1 MNCSHSLSRLEGA
14 RVMET
19 TDTKG
24 RIASPRCLA
33 GEVAPDYLDPMG
45 VDREQARDVARWRKA
60 QRARPFTIGVGLLS
74 ARLTTIYP
82 QPHDIPLDVI
92 LTEEGVQVSRQ
103 TR

>member
-1 MNCSHSLSRLEGA
+1 
-14 RVMET
+14 MET

-24 RIASPRCLA
+24 RFASPPCLA
-33 GEVAPDYLDPMG
+33 GEVAPDYFDPIT
-45 VDREQARDVARWRKA
+45 VDPEQARDVARWRKA
-60 QRARPFTIGVGLLS
+60 QRARPFTIGIGLQS
-74 ARLTTIYP
+74 AQLTTICP